1 MHMYSWGEISSEIE
15 ILALFLSEWTS
26 LYILNYLIDFIKV
39 FSVDY
44 FVNFVLVHQTESQ
57 SVCSFVFSSW
67 VILKAFAQNLY
78 SAQILIN
85 ETKNEEIL
93 AASSERQQHPH

>member
-78 SAQILIN
+78 SAQILIS

-93 AASSERQQHPH
+93 AASS

>member
-67 VILKAFAQNLY
+67 VILKAVAQNLY
-78 SAQILIN
+78 SAQILIS

-93 AASSERQQHPH
+93 AASS